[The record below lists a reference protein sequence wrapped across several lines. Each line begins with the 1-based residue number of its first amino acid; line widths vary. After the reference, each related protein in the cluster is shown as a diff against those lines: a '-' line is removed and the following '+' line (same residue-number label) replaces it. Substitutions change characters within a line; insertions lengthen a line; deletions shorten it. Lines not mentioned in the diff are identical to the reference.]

1 MQREDEHVML
11 SRASKGEFALKKIA
25 LLIMLILMLTMAFPT
40 YAEPWIENLVVENV
54 TIYMGESTVQTT
66 ESDCPHVNLYQI
78 SENQTRCLY
87 VDSSSHIIYVFHQ
100 IKCSDCDDFI
110 REVTV
115 SETIENHNYEIF
127 DDFCD
132 AVNMTHTYWKRC
144 SGCQNE
150 TRTSVFCRG
159 VHTEIMQAIC
169 ADDLGE

>member
-1 MQREDEHVML
+1 M
-11 SRASKGEFALKKIA
+11 KKIA

-40 YAEPWIENLVVENV
+40 YAEPWIENIVVENV
-54 TIYMGESTVQTT
+54 TIYMGEGTAQTA

-87 VDSSSHIIYVFHQ
+87 ENASSHIIYVFHV
-100 IKCSDCDDFI
+100 IKCFDCEDFT

-115 SETIENHNYEIF
+115 SETIEDHNYVIF
-127 DDFCD
+127 EDFCD
-132 AVNMTHTYWKRC
+132 VVNMTHTYRKRC
-144 SGCQNE
+144 TGCQDE